1 MTPAR
6 EASCRLLSNLV
17 SNPSRSR
24 PGVAAR
30 RQSHLSL
37 LQPRSPGPRAR
48 LLMPSSCYTNYHS
61 SPSTPGPWARR
72 EIAPPTPASPSH
84 SPPPHPYIV
93 PLHFLSWV
101 ASASE
106 GPVDAS
112 PGRQAPR
119 CRGKAQRGRAAG
131 STHVYQGN
139 IPADGGGGRAGGFGE
154 VPWTGTPRIHPP
166 RTAFQQPPLVEASG
180 TVRGRGAC
188 SLQQGLRLGVRPPRP
203 GPAAREAGVSVTDRL
218 VWTHFA

>member
-1 MTPAR
+1 M
-6 EASCRLLSNLV
+6 LHKLSQLPLHPRPLGTEGDRPPH
-17 SNPSRSR
+17 PSF
-24 PGVAAR
+24 P
-30 RQSHLSL
+30 LTL
-37 LQPRSPGPRAR
+37 
-48 LLMPSSCYTNYHS
+48 
-61 SPSTPGPWARR
+61 
-72 EIAPPTPASPSH
+72 PPTP
-84 SPPPHPYIV
+84 PHIV
-93 PLHFLSWV
+93 PLRFLSRV

-106 GPVDAS
+106 GPVAAS